1 MRKTKLFFF
10 LSLMVVFIACNNEST
25 EENNNKTAEDSST
38 IEKVEIS
45 TDEFSIEVNDA
56 VNAPFI
62 DANAKIEVLATGFTW
77 SEGPVWVEQ
86 LNAVLFS
93 DVPNNVIYKWSEQD
107 RLSVYLKA
115 AGGTGEGNE
124 NSNAGPNGLL
134 LDPEGDLLVCQHG
147 NRQIGLMS
155 SGLANPQNSFVSI
168 AAKYQGKKYNSPND
182 LVLDSK
188 GNLYFT
194 DPPYGLPDNKTGEI
208 GVNGVYRV
216 KTNGDVAL
224 LVDTLKL
231 PNGIALSQ
239 DEKTVYINNSD
250 PDFPVIYSY
259 QFDDKGKLT
268 DGKVFFDFTDIIKEK
283 PGNPDGLKLH
293 KSGNLFA
300 AGPGGITV
308 ISPEG
313 KLLASIN
320 TGRPTAN
327 CAFDR
332 EQNYLYMTAQEAL
345 MRVKLN
351 P

>member
-1 MRKTKLFFF
+1 MRKTKLFLF

-25 EENNNKTAEDSST
+25 DEDNNETTEESNK
-38 IEKVEIS
+38 IEIS
-45 TDEFSIEVNDA
+45 PDELSIEMNDA
-56 VNAPFI
+56 ENVPFI
-62 DANAKIEVLATGFTW
+62 DASAKIEVLATGFTW
-77 SEGPVWVEQ
+77 SEGPVWVDQ

-107 RLSVYLKA
+107 SLSVYLRA
-115 AGGTGEGNE
+115 AGHTGEGNE
-124 NSNAGPNGLL
+124 KSNAGPNGLL

-147 NRQIGLMS
+147 DRQIGLMS
-155 SGLANPQNSFVSI
+155 SGLANPQNNFVSI
-168 AAKYQGKKYNSPND
+168 AAKYQEKKYNSPND

-194 DPPYGLPDNKTGEI
+194 DPPYGQPDNKTGEI

-216 KTNGDVAL
+216 TTNGDVTL
-224 LVDTLKL
+224 LVDSIKW

-259 QFDDKGKLT
+259 QFDEKGKLT
-268 DGKVFFDFTDIIKEK
+268 DGKVFFNFTEIIKEK
-283 PGNPDGLKLH
+283 PGSPDGLKLH

-300 AGPGGITV
+300 AGPGGVTV

-327 CAFDR
+327 CAFDT